1 MDKSGQRSV
10 IMRVKNVDIFWGLNL
25 FLFLW
30 MCKLAYVDR
39 FVDYRGEGNIHEFF
53 IYALLIIIALGFG
66 WKYFRQFEVPSYI
79 LVFVQIGI
87 LIHFSGGLLEVGGQ
101 RLYDNTIFGIR
112 FDKYVHLTNAFI
124 AAVIIRYILFLF
136 DVQVPRFKYLFVIF
150 IVLGLGAVIEIIE
163 YLVML
168 TVPGNGVGDYHNNM
182 QDLLANLVG
191 CSLFFTIF
199 KLKNRNSQ

>member
-1 MDKSGQRSV
+1 MDKSGQWSI

-30 MCKLAYVDR
+30 MCQFAYVER
-39 FVDYRGEGNIHEFF
+39 FVEYRGEGNIHEFF

-66 WKYFRQFEVPSYI
+66 WKYFRQFEVPSYL
-79 LVFVQIGI
+79 LVFVQVGI

-101 RLYDNTIFGIR
+101 RLYDNSIFGIR
-112 FDKYVHLTNAFI
+112 FDKYVHLINAFI
-124 AAVIIRYILFLF
+124 AAVIMNYILFLF
-136 DVQVPRFKYLFVIF
+136 NVRVPRFKYLFVIF
-150 IVLGLGAVIEIIE
+150 IVLGLGAVIEIVE

-191 CSLFFTIF
+191 CSLFFLLF
-199 KLKNRNSQ
+199 KVKNRNPQ

>member
-1 MDKSGQRSV
+1 MDKLGQESFNL
-10 IMRVKNVDIFWGLNL
+10 RVKNLDIFWSLNL

-30 MCKLAYVDR
+30 MCQFAYVGR
-39 FVDYRGEGNIHEFF
+39 FVEYRGEGNLHEFF
-53 IYALLIIIALGFG
+53 VYALLIIIALGFG
-66 WKYFRQFEVPSYI
+66 WKYFRQFQVPSYI
-79 LVFVQIGI
+79 LVLVQVGI
-87 LIHFSGGLLEVGGQ
+87 LIHFSGGLLEAGGE

-112 FDKYVHLTNAFI
+112 FDKYVHLVNAFI
-124 AAVIIRYILFLF
+124 AAIIINYILFLF

-150 IVLGLGAVIEIIE
+150 IVLGLGAIIEIIE

-191 CSLFFTIF
+191 CLLFFVLLKF
-199 KLKNRNSQ
+199 KNRSS